1 MSLTDIL
8 SEDLCERL
16 KDLSVED
23 FAALARAG
31 SVGLTPKLLREGIR
45 AVGEGEEV
53 SLPGMGG
60 TPKPLNIQAWSFV
73 NDRGQYADT
82 YHLSSARAAEL
93 KDLLLADPES
103 ALREITEVVTV
114 ALRKRGSPKPVR
126 VSLGAVPGTGAGQGD
141 GGPGAG
147 VTSRA
152 LKDEIRRNDKLYGMY
167 RFVPEDTGRAGATR
181 FRVDLG
187 GGLYA
192 SYQSKVGAVDVARI
206 CRVHGRT
213 HALVIDHVSLWLDG
227 RSPLFGSDIPAKIT
241 FSGQLKPNEAPPAK
255 PMQKDKTISP
265 VSD

>member
-8 SEDLCERL
+8 SDELCEKL
-16 KDLSVED
+16 KDLSVDD

-31 SVGLTPKLLREGIR
+31 SVGLSPRRLREGIH

-53 SLPGMGG
+53 TLSGIGG

-82 YHLSSARAAEL
+82 YHLTSARAAEL
-93 KDLLLADPES
+93 KDLLIAKPED
-103 ALREITEVVTV
+103 ALKEITEVVTV

-126 VSLGAVPGTGAGQGD
+126 VSLGAIPGTGVTQGG

-152 LKDEIRRNDKLYGMY
+152 LKDEIRHNDKLYGMY
-167 RFVPEDTGRAGATR
+167 RFTPEDTGRAGATR
-181 FRVDLG
+181 FRVDIG

-192 SYQSKVGAVDVARI
+192 SYQSKVGAVDIARI

-213 HALVIDHVSLWLDG
+213 HHLVVDHVSLWIEG
-227 RSPLFGSDIPAKIT
+227 KSPVFGSDIPVKLT
-241 FSGQLKPNEAPPAK
+241 FTGKLKPNESPPPK
-255 PMQKDKTISP
+255 PNQKDKTVAP
-265 VSD
+265 GGE